1 MVVRSA
7 KALRVTETNSVAPVN
22 DSGILLQAEAWR
34 RAGRG
39 VAIATV
45 VETFGSAPRPVG
57 SHLVVDENGFFCGSV
72 SAGCVEGEVITA
84 ALDAIED
91 GAPRF
96 LEFGVADETAWRVGL
111 SCGGR
116 IAVHVERVDEDRLVL
131 LSRVNAERA
140 ARRACALVTPLDGG
154 AARLVLSGAATN
166 EPPALDRQLRNGKSG
181 LVTHDRRRLFAN
193 CYRPGPR
200 LVIVG
205 AVHVAQALAPMATLS
220 GFDVIV
226 VDPRGVY
233 AAQERF
239 PDARLDTRWPDEAL
253 ASIGL
258 DAFTAVAVLTH
269 DPKIDDPA
277 LRLALESDCFYVGAL
292 GSRATHA
299 RRVERLRASGVS
311 SRLLERLRAPI
322 GLDIAAVS
330 PAEIAVSI
338 LAELILAR
346 GQKPLRS
353 LPPQARPALAS
364 CDACG

>member
-1 MVVRSA
+1 M
-7 KALRVTETNSVAPVN
+7 TETNHAAPV
-22 DSGILLQAEAWR
+22 DEPEILRRAEAWR

-57 SHLVVDENGFFCGSV
+57 SHLVVEEGGLFCGSV
-72 SAGCVEGEVITA
+72 SAGCVEGDVIA
-84 ALDAIED
+84 AGLDAISD
-91 GAPRF
+91 GSPRF
-96 LEFGVADETAWRVGL
+96 LEFGVADEAAWRAGL

-116 IAVHVERVDEDRLVL
+116 IAVHVARIDEDDLAL
-131 LSRVNAERA
+131 FLGVNAEIA
-140 ARRACALVTPLDGG
+140 ARRACAIVTPLDGG
-154 AARLVLSGAATN
+154 EARLLLRDEMATRMSSGVVVH
-166 EPPALDRQLRNGKSG
+166 EGK
-181 LVTHDRRRLFAN
+181 RLFVN

-205 AVHVAQALAPMATLS
+205 AVHVAQVLAPMARLA

-226 VDPRGVY
+226 VDPRGAY
-233 AAQERF
+233 AADARF
-239 PDARLDTRWPDEAL
+239 PDARLDLRWPDEAL
-253 ASIGL
+253 PAIGL
-258 DAFTAVAVLTH
+258 DPFTAVAVLTH

-299 RRVERLRASGVS
+299 RRVERLKASGVAPYA
-311 SRLLERLRAPI
+311 LERLRAPI

-353 LPPQARPALAS
+353 LLPQASPTFVT
-364 CDACG
+364 CGARE